1 MAEDLGDRTEE
12 ATPRRL
18 REARQEG
25 NVARSQDLG
34 SALAL
39 GMATLVAW
47 GLAAYLYRE
56 GQALL
61 AMLLDLSSLD
71 AANASASAWE

>member
-1 MAEDLGDRTEE
+1 MAEDLGERTEE

-18 REARQEG
+18 REAREEG

-39 GMATLVAW
+39 GYGDPGCLGA
-47 GLAAYLYRE
+47 
-56 GQALL
+56 
-61 AMLLDLSSLD
+61 
-71 AANASASAWE
+71 